1 MKKEKKHNDNA
12 TLVDV
17 QLERAFLSAL
27 VSDSYATKI
36 VRELQG
42 EIVDDDFTDGKIGLL
57 DLLVIAG
64 LAPSKGEGRR
74 LVQQGGVS
82 VDGEKVADIKTYFA
96 KEELTDGKLLRK
108 GKKTYMKVIAK

>member
-27 VSDSYATKI
+27 VSDSYAIKI

-42 EIVDDDFTDGKIGLL
+42 EIVDDDFTDGEWRKVWRICV
-57 DLLVIAG
+57 DLATNG
-64 LAPSKGEGRR
+64 QENNTA
-74 LVQQGGVS
+74 
-82 VDGEKVADIKTYFA
+82 
-96 KEELTDGKLLRK
+96 
-108 GKKTYMKVIAK
+108 

>member
-17 QLERAFLSAL
+17 QLERAFLAAL

-42 EIVDDDFTDGKIGLL
+42 EIVDDDFTD
-57 DLLVIAG
+57 A
-64 LAPSKGEGRR
+64 EWR
-74 LVQQGGVS
+74 
-82 VDGEKVADIKTYFA
+82 KVWRIISTFVAS
-96 KEELTDGKLLRK
+96 
-108 GKKTYMKVIAK
+108 